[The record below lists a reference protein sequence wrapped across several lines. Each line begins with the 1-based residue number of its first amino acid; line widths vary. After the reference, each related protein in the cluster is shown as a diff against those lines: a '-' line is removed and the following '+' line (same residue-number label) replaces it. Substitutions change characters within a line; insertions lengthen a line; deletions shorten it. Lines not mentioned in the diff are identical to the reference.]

1 MKSATIVLTREQKA
15 VIAEKMGLV
24 SDELIL
30 STLASTDD
38 IVQIEDLGE
47 NLFLAAGKTY
57 TTS

>member
-47 NLFLAAGKTY
+47 NLFLAANKTY
-57 TTS
+57 TIS

>member
-38 IVQIEDLGE
+38 IAQIEDLGE
-47 NLFLAAGKTY
+47 NLFLAANKTY
-57 TTS
+57 TIS

>member
-1 MKSATIVLTREQKA
+1 MNSATIVLTREQKA

-47 NLFLAAGKTY
+47 NLFLAASKTY

>member
-47 NLFLAAGKTY
+47 NLFLAANKTY